1 VGAFSFVV
9 TFLIGKLVSAT
20 IGLRVDEAAEHQG
33 LDNSQ
38 HAETA
43 YELGLVLSRGRIT
56 STPEPLDGAA
66 AARSEGSSEIRTPAL
81 GADS

>member
-1 VGAFSFVV
+1 
-9 TFLIGKLVSAT
+9 VSAT
-20 IGLRVDEAAEHQG
+20 IGLRVDEAGEHQG
-33 LDNSQ
+33 LDTSQ

-56 STPEPLDGAA
+56 STPEPLDAPA
-66 AARSEGSSEIRTPAL
+66 TARSDGSEIRAPAL